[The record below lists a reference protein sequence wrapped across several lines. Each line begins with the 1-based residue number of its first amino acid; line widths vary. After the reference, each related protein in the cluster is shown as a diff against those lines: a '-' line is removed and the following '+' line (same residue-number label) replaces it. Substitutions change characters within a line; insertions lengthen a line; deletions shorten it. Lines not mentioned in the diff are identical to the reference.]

1 MLETLLSLQQNMC
14 LFQKNLR
21 RVKIKV
27 HILSFEPFHVIVE
40 FSLYIN
46 LFLEEIINRR
56 VSGPVGRVLFT
67 FSNLVLGNKVK

>member
-1 MLETLLSLQQNMC
+1 MLETLLSLQQNMY
-14 LFQKNLR
+14 LFQMNPR
-21 RVKIKV
+21 HVKIKV

-67 FSNLVLGNKVK
+67 FPNPVLGNKVK